1 MSTARNVRFEVVLQA
16 SPTDEPIVLRS
27 SANPNT
33 ATLAFHDELRRL
45 TTQQATGELIM
56 RKRTSVHPILRQP
69 LASRSSTPER
79 IRCR

>member
-16 SPTDEPIVLRS
+16 SPTDEPIVLRTVDD
-27 SANPNT
+27 PNA
-33 ATLAFHDELRRL
+33 ATLAFHDEFTRL